1 MASATSNINQYV
13 ELVVSRYL
21 VLECIIAELSSL
33 LPPASPSRPE
43 LAVGE
48 NQLRSA
54 IWSEISILKDHHH
67 HHHSYLGNSPIEGWV
82 RLTWL
87 LSSRRRGLK
96 GIIILRNNL
105 VYIEM
110 VLKEQSIIRTS
121 VNSKCRPPCILDGQA
136 KNLII
141 YFLFYKVEGQMPI
154 YLF

>member
-1 MASATSNINQYV
+1 MLRICILIRHPYGFCNFKHKSIRGAGG
-13 ELVVSRYL
+13 VS
-21 VLECIIAELSSL
+21 LSGIRVYYCWTFLSL
-33 LPPASPSRPE
+33 PTRHSLQTRTVA
-43 LAVGE
+43 AGE

-87 LSSRRRGLK
+87 LDSRRRGLK

-121 VNSKCRPPCILDGQA
+121 VNIKCPAGAILPYYRPASPDH
-136 KNLII
+136 
-141 YFLFYKVEGQMPI
+141 
-154 YLF
+154 